1 MKRFLSFVSS
11 LLILIQFL
19 PLKAQELVKNSKPTG
34 ICYAGKKVN
43 KIYIPPP
50 DEFFRKSG
58 SKNGGSVTIYYTG
71 FSAQA
76 KTAMNYAASILGKM
90 LPSDAKVTVQATW
103 EKIST
108 AGVLAQSSITGYAG
122 GWGIDALN
130 PLSLYPVALA
140 EKISGKRLS
149 TDSEGDIALSVN
161 SSVNWYLGTDGQVP
175 AQKYDLVTVVMH
187 EICHG
192 LGFYDSFSTDATTGS
207 WGLGSV
213 PLIYDTF
220 VENFSGNRLTDTL
233 KFLNNSAD
241 LKSSLTN
248 NSVYFN
254 APLLKTYSLL
264 HPKLYSVT
272 RAKLYAP
279 STWDAGSSISHLDET
294 ATRDSDAMMTPII
307 DFQEAIHNPGKYT
320 FSILGD
326 LGWINTRIIH
336 TPMGDTEAHLN
347 QIALSTT
354 IKSDTSYN
362 HNKVRVVYS
371 FNNFL
376 NSDTLYL
383 NSPGSDNSFNTT
395 IAIPSYNADL
405 QYYFLVDDSFLR
417 SYRSPSVY
425 KDYPGL
431 KNNRYHIY
439 IGTDTVKPVI
449 THMPVTYYLQ
459 TVDSV
464 KYNATV
470 TDNLGL
476 DSVYVEYNIN
486 NGPSKFIRL
495 KNSNTDVFS
504 TEFSAKS
511 LDLKGHD
518 SIQYRIFAV
527 DSAKVPNLAVLPKTG
542 FFVTHI
548 EEISSTLPGYATN
561 FSNAGPDF
569 FNIGFNV
576 TKPAGFS
583 KYGLNSKHPY
593 ESPEDNDKTIEYTA
607 ILRHPLKLNESGMFF
622 SYNELVLVEPGES
635 GSVFGSSSFYDYVI
649 VDGSKNFGKTWF
661 NLIDGYDSRLYTSW
675 LNAYNSSIVGN
686 NSTYVGT
693 EGMLQKH
700 TFLYRPSDKISAG
713 DTLLVRFR
721 LFSDPFANGWGWVIE
736 DLKISPLIDAVAEVN
751 NQSVKLYP
759 NPGKGIINLSTG
771 IKGQDTSKPLH
782 YRVFN
787 SAGIC
792 MINSKTTGYSETLVD
807 ISAYPPGMYIIIL
820 YLDDGIKSIKYSL
833 IK

>member
-1 MKRFLSFVSS
+1 MRRLFLIALAFIS
-11 LLILIQFL
+11 LNQFSPVEAQKLI
-19 PLKAQELVKNSKPTG
+19 KNSAVTG
-34 ICYAGKKVN
+34 VCYGSNKVV
-43 KIYIPPP
+43 KSYIPPP
-50 DEFFRKSG
+50 PEFFKKGKSKG
-58 SKNGGSVTIYYTG
+58 GGSITVYYTG
-71 FSAQA
+71 FSKQA
-76 KTAMNYAASILGKM
+76 SAAIDYAATILESV
-90 LPSDAKVTVQATW
+90 LPADTKFTIKASW
-103 EKIST
+103 EKIT
-108 AGVLAQSSITGYAG
+108 TTGVLAQSSITGYAA
-122 GWGIDALN
+122 GWGINALN
-130 PLSLYPVALA
+130 PMALYPVALA
-140 EKISGKRLS
+140 EKIAGVSLN
-149 TDSEGDIALSVN
+149 DDLQGDITLAVN

-175 AQKYDLVTVVMH
+175 LQKYDLVTVALH

-192 LGFYDSFSTDATTGS
+192 LGFFDSFNTDGTIGS
-207 WGLGSV
+207 WGIGNL
-213 PLIYDTF
+213 PIIYDSF
-220 VENFSGNRLTDTL
+220 VENFSGNRLIDTL
-233 KFLNNSAD
+233 KFLNNSTD
-241 LKSSLTN
+241 LRSQFISN
-248 NSVYFN
+248 QIYFN
-254 APLLKTYSLL
+254 GPLFKKYST
-264 HPKLYSVT
+264 SVNSGIL

-279 STWDAGSSISHLDET
+279 STWDAGSSISHLDEN
-294 ATRDSDAMMTPII
+294 ATLRENGLMTPFIGL
-307 DFQEAIHNPGKYT
+307 QEAIHNPGKYT

-593 ESPEDNDKTIEYTA
+593 ESPEDNNKTIEYTA
-607 ILRHPLKLNESGMFF
+607 ILRHPLKLNESGMLF